1 MDRRSLIKRTGIAG
15 VLAAGVA
22 PAVHAQAAV
31 RWRLASSFPKSLDTI
46 FGSAAKFSETVKALS
61 SGKFEVSVHPAGE
74 LMPAFGVVDALEKD
88 TIEMAQTAA
97 YYFAGKDPL
106 FSMSCAVPFGL
117 TTLQTAAWKDHG
129 NGRKLLNAFF
139 AKYNFQT
146 LSGGNTTTQMGG
158 WYRKP
163 IKTAADLKGKK
174 IVTGRGSIGHYL
186 AIKALNDAGLT
197 TQDVQFIF
205 LLPAESRLVLDNGTA
220 DAWATWDPYTT
231 VVTSQSNARVL
242 VSGKHLLSN
251 HLYFAAT
258 GQAIADKR
266 VQLDDF
272 VARIDRAYAWA
283 NTHPEQY
290 AAAQAKIT
298 GLPLAVHIEV
308 AQDTHLSP
316 VTIDDT
322 VIHGLQATADTYVK
336 EGLLSKHIDV
346 SQGFDSSF
354 NAKRIPLEQASR

>member
-1 MDRRSLIKRTGIAG
+1 MLYAIPFKRLLWGTALAFGLLSTVQAG
-15 VLAAGVA
+15 DLQPLRVA
-22 PAVHAQAAV
+22 NQ
-31 RWRLASSFPKSLDTI
+31 KSTI
-46 FGSAAKFSETVKALS
+46 KALLEA
-61 SGKFEVSVHPAGE
+61 SGESQNVPYEIKWSEFPSASPLGE
-74 LMPAFGVVDALEKD
+74 A
-88 TIEMAQTAA
+88 
-97 YYFAGKDPL
+97 
-106 FSMSCAVPFGL
+106 
-117 TTLQTAAWKDHG
+117 
-129 NGRKLLNAFF
+129 LNAGAVDVGALGDAPYVF
-139 AKYNFQT
+139 ALGAGASIKVI
-146 LSGGNTTTQMGG
+146 SIIHAEGRNTTALLVP
-158 WYRKP
+158 KDSP

-197 TQDVQFIF
+197 THDVQFIF

-272 VARIDRAYAWA
+272 VARVDRAYAWA
-283 NTHPEQY
+283 NTHPEAY
-290 AAAQAKIT
+290 AAALAKIT

-316 VTIDDT
+316 VKIDDT

-336 EGLLSKHIDV
+336 EGLLSQHIDV
-346 SQGFDSSF
+346 SQGFDPSF

>member
-1 MDRRSLIKRTGIAG
+1 MLYAIAFKRLLLGAALALGLLSTVQAG
-15 VLAAGVA
+15 DLQPLRVA
-22 PAVHAQAAV
+22 NQ
-31 RWRLASSFPKSLDTI
+31 KSTI
-46 FGSAAKFSETVKALS
+46 KALLEA
-61 SGKFEVSVHPAGE
+61 SGESQNVPYEIKWSEFPSASPLGE
-74 LMPAFGVVDALEKD
+74 A
-88 TIEMAQTAA
+88 
-97 YYFAGKDPL
+97 
-106 FSMSCAVPFGL
+106 
-117 TTLQTAAWKDHG
+117 
-129 NGRKLLNAFF
+129 LNAGAVDVGALGDAPYVF
-139 AKYNFQT
+139 ALGAGASIKVI
-146 LSGGNTTTQMGG
+146 SIIHAEGRNTTALLVP
-158 WYRKP
+158 KDSP

-186 AIKALNDAGLT
+186 AIKALNNAGLT

-308 AQDTHLSP
+308 AKDTHLSP
-316 VTIDDT
+316 VTIDDK

>member
-1 MDRRSLIKRTGIAG
+1 MLYAIPFKRLLLGAALALGLLSTVQAG
-15 VLAAGVA
+15 DLQPLRVA
-22 PAVHAQAAV
+22 NQ
-31 RWRLASSFPKSLDTI
+31 KSTI
-46 FGSAAKFSETVKALS
+46 KALLEA
-61 SGKFEVSVHPAGE
+61 SGESQNVPYEIKWSEFPSASPLGE
-74 LMPAFGVVDALEKD
+74 A
-88 TIEMAQTAA
+88 
-97 YYFAGKDPL
+97 
-106 FSMSCAVPFGL
+106 
-117 TTLQTAAWKDHG
+117 
-129 NGRKLLNAFF
+129 LNAGAVDVGALGDAPYVF
-139 AKYNFQT
+139 ALGAGASIKVI
-146 LSGGNTTTQMGG
+146 SIIHAEGRNTTALLVP
-158 WYRKP
+158 KDSP

-231 VVTSQSNARVL
+231 VVTSQSDARVL

-308 AQDTHLSP
+308 AKDTHLSP

-336 EGLLSKHIDV
+336 EGLLSQHIDV

-354 NAKRIPLEQASR
+354 NAQRIPLEQASR

>member
-1 MDRRSLIKRTGIAG
+1 MLYAIPFKRLLLGAALALGLLSTVQAG
-15 VLAAGVA
+15 DLQPLRVA
-22 PAVHAQAAV
+22 NQ
-31 RWRLASSFPKSLDTI
+31 KSTI
-46 FGSAAKFSETVKALS
+46 KALLEA
-61 SGKFEVSVHPAGE
+61 SGESQNVPYEIKWSEFPSASPLGE
-74 LMPAFGVVDALEKD
+74 A
-88 TIEMAQTAA
+88 
-97 YYFAGKDPL
+97 
-106 FSMSCAVPFGL
+106 
-117 TTLQTAAWKDHG
+117 
-129 NGRKLLNAFF
+129 LNAGAVDVGALGDAPYVF
-139 AKYNFQT
+139 ALGAGASIKVI
-146 LSGGNTTTQMGG
+146 SIIHAEGRNTTALLVP
-158 WYRKP
+158 KDSP

-231 VVTSQSNARVL
+231 VVTSQSDARVL

-272 VARIDRAYAWA
+272 VVRIDRAYAWA

-308 AQDTHLSP
+308 AKDTHLSP

-336 EGLLSKHIDV
+336 EGLLSQHIDV

-354 NAKRIPLEQASR
+354 NAQRIPLEQASR

>member
-1 MDRRSLIKRTGIAG
+1 MPYALPFKHLLWG
-15 VLAAGVA
+15 AA
-22 PAVHAQAAV
+22 
-31 RWRLASSFPKSLDTI
+31 L
-46 FGSAAKFSETVKALS
+46 
-61 SGKFEVSVHPAGE
+61 
-74 LMPAFGVVDALEKD
+74 AFGVLSTVQAGDLQPLRVANQKSTIKALLEASGESQNVPYEIKWS
-88 TIEMAQTAA
+88 EFPSAS
-97 YYFAGKDPL
+97 PL
-106 FSMSCAVPFGL
+106 GEA
-117 TTLQTAAWKDHG
+117 
-129 NGRKLLNAFF
+129 LNAGAVDVGALGDAPYVF
-139 AKYNFQT
+139 ALGAGASIKVI
-146 LSGGNTTTQMGG
+146 SIIHAEGRNTTALLVP
-158 WYRKP
+158 KDSP

-336 EGLLSKHIDV
+336 EGLLSQHIDV

>member
-1 MDRRSLIKRTGIAG
+1 MLYALPFKRLLWGAALAFGLLSTVQAG
-15 VLAAGVA
+15 DLQPLRVA
-22 PAVHAQAAV
+22 NQ
-31 RWRLASSFPKSLDTI
+31 KSTI
-46 FGSAAKFSETVKALS
+46 KALLEA
-61 SGKFEVSVHPAGE
+61 SGESQNVPYEIKWSEFPSASPLGE
-74 LMPAFGVVDALEKD
+74 A
-88 TIEMAQTAA
+88 
-97 YYFAGKDPL
+97 
-106 FSMSCAVPFGL
+106 
-117 TTLQTAAWKDHG
+117 
-129 NGRKLLNAFF
+129 LNAGAVDVGALGDAPYVF
-139 AKYNFQT
+139 ALGAGASIKVISIIHT
-146 LSGGNTTTQMGG
+146 EGRNTTALLVP
-158 WYRKP
+158 KDSP

-205 LLPAESRLVLDNGTA
+205 LLPAESRLVLDNGTV

-308 AQDTHLSP
+308 AKDTHLSP

>member
-1 MDRRSLIKRTGIAG
+1 MLYAFPFKRLLWGAALALGLLSTVQAG
-15 VLAAGVA
+15 DLQPLRVA
-22 PAVHAQAAV
+22 NQ
-31 RWRLASSFPKSLDTI
+31 KSTI
-46 FGSAAKFSETVKALS
+46 KALLEA
-61 SGKFEVSVHPAGE
+61 SGESQNVPYEIKWSEFPSASPLGE
-74 LMPAFGVVDALEKD
+74 A
-88 TIEMAQTAA
+88 
-97 YYFAGKDPL
+97 
-106 FSMSCAVPFGL
+106 
-117 TTLQTAAWKDHG
+117 
-129 NGRKLLNAFF
+129 LNAGAVDVGALGDAPYVF
-139 AKYNFQT
+139 ALGAGASIKVI
-146 LSGGNTTTQMGG
+146 SIIHAEGRNTTALLVP
-158 WYRKP
+158 KDSP
-163 IKTAADLKGKK
+163 IKTAADLRGKK

-197 TQDVQFIF
+197 THDVQFIF

-242 VSGKHLLSN
+242 VSGTNLLSN

-258 GQAIADKR
+258 SQAIADKR

-272 VARIDRAYAWA
+272 VARVDRAYAWA
-283 NTHPEQY
+283 NTHPEAY

-308 AQDTHLSP
+308 AKDTHLSP
-316 VTIDDT
+316 VKIDDT

-336 EGLLSKHIDV
+336 EGLLSQHIDV

>member
-1 MDRRSLIKRTGIAG
+1 MLY
-15 VLAAGVA
+15 
-22 PAVHAQAAV
+22 
-31 RWRLASSFPKSLDTI
+31 
-46 FGSAAKFSETVKALS
+46 ALS
-61 SGKFEVSVHPAGE
+61 FKRLLWGAA
-74 LMPAFGVVDALEKD
+74 LAFGVLSTVQAGDLQPLRVANQKSTIKALLEASGESQNVPYEIKWS
-88 TIEMAQTAA
+88 EFPSAS
-97 YYFAGKDPL
+97 PL
-106 FSMSCAVPFGL
+106 GEA
-117 TTLQTAAWKDHG
+117 
-129 NGRKLLNAFF
+129 LNAGAVDVGALGDAPYVF
-139 AKYNFQT
+139 ALGAGASIKVI
-146 LSGGNTTTQMGG
+146 SIIHAEGRNTTALLVP
-158 WYRKP
+158 KDSP

-308 AQDTHLSP
+308 AKDTHLSP

>member
-1 MDRRSLIKRTGIAG
+1 MLYATPFKRLLLGTA
-15 VLAAGVA
+15 LALGLLSSV
-22 PAVHAQAAV
+22 QAADLQPLRV
-31 RWRLASSFPKSLDTI
+31 ANQKSTI
-46 FGSAAKFSETVKALS
+46 KALLEA
-61 SGKFEVSVHPAGE
+61 SGESQNVPYEIKWSEFPSASPLGE
-74 LMPAFGVVDALEKD
+74 A
-88 TIEMAQTAA
+88 
-97 YYFAGKDPL
+97 
-106 FSMSCAVPFGL
+106 
-117 TTLQTAAWKDHG
+117 
-129 NGRKLLNAFF
+129 LNAGAVDVGALGDAPYVF
-139 AKYNFQT
+139 ALGAGASIKVI
-146 LSGGNTTTQMGG
+146 SIIHAEGRNTTALLVP
-158 WYRKP
+158 KDSP

-308 AQDTHLSP
+308 AKDTHLSP

>member
-1 MDRRSLIKRTGIAG
+1 MLYALPFKRLLWGAT
-15 VLAAGVA
+15 LALGLLST
-22 PAVHAQAAV
+22 AQAADLQPLRV
-31 RWRLASSFPKSLDTI
+31 ANQKSTI
-46 FGSAAKFSETVKALS
+46 KALLEA
-61 SGKFEVSVHPAGE
+61 SGESQNVPYEIKWSEFPSASPLGE
-74 LMPAFGVVDALEKD
+74 A
-88 TIEMAQTAA
+88 
-97 YYFAGKDPL
+97 
-106 FSMSCAVPFGL
+106 
-117 TTLQTAAWKDHG
+117 
-129 NGRKLLNAFF
+129 LNAGAVDVGALGDAPYVF
-139 AKYNFQT
+139 ALGAGASIKVI
-146 LSGGNTTTQMGG
+146 SIIHAEGRNTTALLVP
-158 WYRKP
+158 KDSP

-308 AQDTHLSP
+308 AKDTHLSP

>member
-1 MDRRSLIKRTGIAG
+1 MLYAIPFKRLLLGTA
-15 VLAAGVA
+15 LALGLFSSV
-22 PAVHAQAAV
+22 QAADLQPLRV
-31 RWRLASSFPKSLDTI
+31 ANQKSTI
-46 FGSAAKFSETVKALS
+46 KALLEA
-61 SGKFEVSVHPAGE
+61 SGESQNVPYEIKWSEFPSASPLGE
-74 LMPAFGVVDALEKD
+74 A
-88 TIEMAQTAA
+88 
-97 YYFAGKDPL
+97 
-106 FSMSCAVPFGL
+106 
-117 TTLQTAAWKDHG
+117 
-129 NGRKLLNAFF
+129 LNAGAVDVGALGDAPYVF
-139 AKYNFQT
+139 ALGAGASIKVI
-146 LSGGNTTTQMGG
+146 SIIHAEGRNTTALLVP
-158 WYRKP
+158 KDSP

-186 AIKALNDAGLT
+186 AIKALNNAGLT

-308 AQDTHLSP
+308 AKDTHLSP
-316 VTIDDT
+316 VTIDDS

>member
-1 MDRRSLIKRTGIAG
+1 MLYALPFKRLLWGAALAFGLLSTVQAG
-15 VLAAGVA
+15 DLQPLRVA
-22 PAVHAQAAV
+22 NQ
-31 RWRLASSFPKSLDTI
+31 KSTI
-46 FGSAAKFSETVKALS
+46 KALLEA
-61 SGKFEVSVHPAGE
+61 SGESQNVPYEIKWSEFPSASPLGE
-74 LMPAFGVVDALEKD
+74 A
-88 TIEMAQTAA
+88 
-97 YYFAGKDPL
+97 
-106 FSMSCAVPFGL
+106 
-117 TTLQTAAWKDHG
+117 
-129 NGRKLLNAFF
+129 LNAGAVDVGALGDAPYVF
-139 AKYNFQT
+139 ALGAGASIKVI
-146 LSGGNTTTQMGG
+146 SIIHAEGRNTTALLVP
-158 WYRKP
+158 KDSP

-336 EGLLSKHIDV
+336 EGLLNQHIDV

>member
-1 MDRRSLIKRTGIAG
+1 MLYAIPFKRLLLGAALALGLLSTGQAG
-15 VLAAGVA
+15 DLQPLRVA
-22 PAVHAQAAV
+22 NQ
-31 RWRLASSFPKSLDTI
+31 KSTI
-46 FGSAAKFSETVKALS
+46 KALLEA
-61 SGKFEVSVHPAGE
+61 SGESQNVPYEIKWSEFPSASPLGE
-74 LMPAFGVVDALEKD
+74 A
-88 TIEMAQTAA
+88 
-97 YYFAGKDPL
+97 
-106 FSMSCAVPFGL
+106 
-117 TTLQTAAWKDHG
+117 
-129 NGRKLLNAFF
+129 LNAGAVDVGALGDAPYVF
-139 AKYNFQT
+139 ALGAGASIKVI
-146 LSGGNTTTQMGG
+146 SIIHAEGRNTTALLVP
-158 WYRKP
+158 KDSP

-205 LLPAESRLVLDNGTA
+205 LLPDESRLVLDNGTA